1 LSNTWR
7 IASFPCARICTHS
20 AFDPRH
26 RDDEEVLYDET
37 LRPEQ
42 HKDAMAEGVRRS
54 APGRASTRL
63 TRSDHTRGPA
73 TAFRLRQRCPVR
85 ARRSE
90 SSAIRMWRCRKHTT
104 AGKRD
109 DSSAPRDHLHR
120 PNDGGTLQRCPS
132 RMHRAHHRLARLAC
146 LPAACLVPLTHPRL
160 RLTHAA
166 AAASLKSLH
175 LSALRRKIPPQT
187 ARAHF
192 SRPSSRPRFH

>member
-1 LSNTWR
+1 
-7 IASFPCARICTHS
+7 
-20 AFDPRH
+20 
-26 RDDEEVLYDET
+26 
-37 LRPEQ
+37 
-42 HKDAMAEGVRRS
+42 MGEGVRRS
-54 APGRASTRL
+54 APGRASTRR
-63 TRSDHTRGPA
+63 TRSDHTRGPV

-90 SSAIRMWRCRKHTT
+90 SSAIRVWRCRKHTT

-109 DSSAPRDHLHR
+109 DSSAPRDQFA
-120 PNDGGTLQRCPS
+120 PTQRRRYSAKVSFSYAPRSPSPCPP
-132 RMHRAHHRLARLAC
+132 R
-146 LPAACLVPLTHPRL
+146 LPALFLLLTHARL